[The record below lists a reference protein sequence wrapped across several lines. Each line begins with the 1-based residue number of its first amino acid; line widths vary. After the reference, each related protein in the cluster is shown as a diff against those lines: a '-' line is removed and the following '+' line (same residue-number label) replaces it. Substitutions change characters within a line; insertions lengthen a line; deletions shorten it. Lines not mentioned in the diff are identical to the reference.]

1 MACAS
6 VIYPGGLENL
16 RLMVR
21 HVGAET
27 TVTRDLVLRGG
38 SGADTITD
46 GCWVD
51 DAADA
56 FPATAPPGLPLT
68 GTWVPD
74 KPLASFAEAGV
85 GAPGSAEELVL
96 IAKGFDDDSV
106 GSLEAFSLKV
116 CYRPGAPPK
125 PHLARVECPTT
136 DGTPP
141 RVCLYRSDR
150 PPRMPCC
157 TTCESG
163 SCPAAAA
170 PVVTADPPTID
181 LLGP

>member
-1 MACAS
+1 MALSLTKFSNAGNGSIKVSFVTNAWYLSGAASCGDATTLAKLKLSVETGYPAGYTVDRLVACAS

-38 SGADTITD
+38 SGTDTITD

-74 KPLASFAEAGV
+74 KPLASFAEAG
-85 GAPGSAEELVL
+85 A
-96 IAKGFDDDSV
+96 
-106 GSLEAFSLKV
+106 
-116 CYRPGAPPK
+116 
-125 PHLARVECPTT
+125 
-136 DGTPP
+136 
-141 RVCLYRSDR
+141 
-150 PPRMPCC
+150 CC
-157 TTCESG
+157 
-163 SCPAAAA
+163 SCFCS
-170 PVVTADPPTID
+170 
-181 LLGP
+181 